1 MPRWSRKLYCQSN
14 GQVHFRISIFI
25 TMNIFLMSI
34 SEVHI
39 PIINYILVEPGL
51 CGIIVQPEA
60 GLSAPP
66 GPSAEIS
73 PVIII
78 WADIKHNTH
87 WHQSLPGYISNELM
101 STGMWYYQVMERDG
115 ICWKVCLSFR
125 STESTLLKKNTQC
138 GITKL
143 AFTPD
148 TVTHRGHI
156 CYCPWHVTLSVCSPW
171 LTLVTSPSQPLSQPS
186 PGPAQP
192 HQGQGGLCPST
203 LSTLHVYTRHQQQGR
218 IFGSN
223 SHSIL
228 TPFTA
233 CCTYYERLAWL
244 FSV

>member
-25 TMNIFLMSI
+25 TMNIFLMSTATSI
-34 SEVHI
+34 SKVHI

-101 STGMWYYQVMERDG
+101 STGIWYYQVIERDG
-115 ICWKVCLSFR
+115 NCWKVCLSFR
-125 STESTLLKKNTQC
+125 STVSTLLKKNTVLNYK
-138 GITKL
+138 ISI
-143 AFTPD
+143 
-148 TVTHRGHI
+148 H
-156 CYCPWHVTLSVCSPW
+156 PWHRDTPGSHLLLSVTCDI
-171 LTLVTSPSQPLSQPS
+171 VR
-186 PGPAQP
+186 
-192 HQGQGGLCPST
+192 
-203 LSTLHVYTRHQQQGR
+203 V
-218 IFGSN
+218 
-223 SHSIL
+223 
-228 TPFTA
+228 
-233 CCTYYERLAWL
+233 
-244 FSV
+244 FSVTDTSH